1 MARAAQELK
10 ASLKGIIGFGVTPF
24 HDDLT
29 VNLDG
34 LRQNAHSLAQSCDV
48 VVPLGNNGEVYSLS
62 PEEQKQVG
70 RVVVEEVR
78 GRKPVVVGMGFSLP
92 LAVDLAAAAQ
102 HYGADGVLIL
112 PPCYSHATDEGLFE
126 YYRSIAAATKLGVIL
141 FQTPALNFS
150 LSLLQRLATV
160 PNIVGM
166 KDEHGDM
173 KQFVHQ
179 RHAVGDRIELLCGVG
194 EILAP
199 SYFALGVRA
208 FTTGIVNFMP
218 ETPVRLL
225 ELLREQKF
233 VQATRLVEQ
242 EVLPIFRLRS
252 RRPGYVTAVIKEA
265 MNLRGLNAGPVRPPL
280 VPLLD
285 QDREELRSI
294 LHELGSAKTGVDLRR
309 ASPTPGQKLR
319 ETAD

>member
-1 MARAAQELK
+1 
-10 ASLKGIIGFGVTPF
+10 
-24 HDDLT
+24 
-29 VNLDG
+29 
-34 LRQNAHSLAQSCDV
+34 
-48 VVPLGNNGEVYSLS
+48 
-62 PEEQKQVG
+62 
-70 RVVVEEVR
+70 
-78 GRKPVVVGMGFSLP
+78 
-92 LAVDLAAAAQ
+92 
-102 HYGADGVLIL
+102 
-112 PPCYSHATDEGLFE
+112 
-126 YYRSIAAATKLGVIL
+126 LGVIL